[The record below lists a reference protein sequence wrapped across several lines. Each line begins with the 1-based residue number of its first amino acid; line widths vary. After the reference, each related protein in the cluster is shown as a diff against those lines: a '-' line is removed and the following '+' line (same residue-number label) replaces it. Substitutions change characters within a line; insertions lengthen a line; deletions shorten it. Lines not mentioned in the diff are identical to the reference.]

1 MKKTK
6 KVVGIAFIENGKLL
20 IVKSVRSSKSN
31 IWTLIGGG
39 VENDESEVEAAI
51 REVKEE
57 FHNGFEINEENLKPV
72 FCFKESAASD
82 PELDIIM
89 TIFLCSKKID
99 RAFFTNQEILE
110 YHFYKV
116 GEIKYNLSSAIRDH
130 FLPYAISEGLLY

>member
-1 MKKTK
+1 
-6 KVVGIAFIENGKLL
+6 
-20 IVKSVRSSKSN
+20 
-31 IWTLIGGG
+31 
-39 VENDESEVEAAI
+39 
-51 REVKEE
+51 
-57 FHNGFEINEENLKPV
+57 
-72 FCFKESAASD
+72 
-82 PELDIIM
+82 M